1 MKRFY
6 LKKGDQSSSGG
17 VVLEGMDLFLHHGT
31 PVTFLGAEVSCS
43 ACDSTGV
50 IVADG
55 PRWPHLIMGK
65 QAALDGDRCACRCHP
80 SPVMQASQDTTFQEF
95 AARELAEMGFCPAG
109 NPLPERRR
117 ESYDEQ
123 VRVVDRVG
131 NPISGVPYHIR
142 SATGATYK
150 GLTDSQGYC
159 PRVYTDNPQQ
169 LDIAVGVQALERWER

>member
-6 LKKGDQSSSGG
+6 LKKGDRSSNGG
-17 VVLEGMDLFLHHGT
+17 VVLEGMDFFMHHGT
-31 PVTFLGAEVSCS
+31 PVTFLGAEVYCS
-43 ACDSTGV
+43 ACDSIGV
-50 IVADG
+50 IVGHG
-55 PRWPHLIMGK
+55 PRRPDSIMGK
-65 QAALDGDRCACRCHP
+65 HAALDGDLCACRCHP
-80 SPVMQASQDTTFQEF
+80 RPVMRASQDTASLDFTSG
-95 AARELAEMGFCPAG
+95 ELAEMGFGPAG
-109 NPLPERRR
+109 NPLPKPRR

-123 VRVVDRVG
+123 VRVVDRAG

-169 LDIAVGVQALERWER
+169 LDIAVGVQALERWDR